1 MLTITDLTVATDFP
15 LLEHANLNLEKGKI
29 IGLSAPNGTGKSTLL
44 RTIAGLRNEKNGSAQ
59 MSEDGRPLPFYEA
72 KRKLFYFETSA
83 WFDPD
88 LTGRN

>member
-44 RTIAGLRNEKNGSAQ
+44 RTIAGLRNEKTAAHRCQ
-59 MSEDGRPLPFYEA
+59 KTVDHCRFTKPSENFFILKHRLGLIPI
-72 KRKLFYFETSA
+72 
-83 WFDPD
+83 
-88 LTGRN
+88 